1 MTDKK
6 YITRTKAERLTRG
19 HINCMN
25 FIYWEIVN
33 NNGDMQL
40 DLKPGRWIVMM
51 HYHARTVFLKV
62 EKDMTLTEYYVKED

>member
-1 MTDKK
+1 MSDTK
-6 YITRTKAERLTRG
+6 YISEKKAKRLTRG
-19 HINCMN
+19 YIHCMN

-40 DLKPGRWIVMM
+40 ELKPGRWLIMH

-62 EKDMTLTEYYVKED
+62 EKDMTLTEYNVKED